1 MARRVAIFALVIA
14 LGLALR
20 AFGTRWGVPIFIVKY
35 GGSALWGTMVYLL
48 VAIFAARWRPGRV
61 AAAAMTVAIAVE
73 FSRLYHTPS
82 LDAFRLTLAGA
93 LLLGRIF
100 SLWNIVAYA
109 VGIGAAFMME
119 KKETLPRRSR
129 AAPIR
134 SCTVRR

>member
-1 MARRVAIFALVIA
+1 MARRIAFCALVNA

-20 AFGTRWGVPIFIVKY
+20 WFGPRWGVPIFVVKY

-61 AAAAMTVAIAVE
+61 AAAAMTIAIAVE

-109 VGIGAAFMME
+109 VGVAVGMLLDRKQSA
-119 KKETLPRRSR
+119 
-129 AAPIR
+129 
-134 SCTVRR
+134 